1 MTREV
6 YDALTEVLDVLE
18 EELKVSKNAQD
29 NATTNNN
36 QEDQTT
42 DVPVIHVK
50 IDMNISIK

>member
-36 QEDQTT
+36 QEDQRT